1 MEKITNL
8 EYNGIVIGAGIIG
21 ASCAYHLASRGY
33 RVLVLDR
40 NAPGSGASGGNLGQI
55 SLSDRL
61 DEWHM
66 DLSLKSQA
74 YYRKVLSREYD
85 TEYAVSGG
93 SAVIMDDEQQ
103 GFAERCIE
111 KMKGYGLESFLYKGE
126 DIRKGEPEIDINSI
140 QALLHVPAEGKLN
153 PFLTTLAFLDKA
165 EKAGAVILG
174 NTPVTG
180 FEKTGNTVTGVITPN
195 GVFRSEWVLNC
206 TGPRAAHVGRLAG
219 VVTEP
224 LKFHKGTAFVS
235 EPVRP
240 VIRGPI
246 VGGGFLFPEEPGAV
260 RPKRHIGFAT
270 VQTAHGSILIAQ
282 STEEC
287 ETDDV
292 SVNMPSLA
300 LVAGRF
306 LKHYPQLHDL
316 QIVRA
321 WAATTTYTSDALPVF
336 GFSGNA
342 DNFLTVAGFKGA
354 FTTAPAIGEKAAD
367 AVEGRI
373 DEVFRTFSPDR

>member
-1 MEKITNL
+1 MENITNL
-8 EYNGIVIGAGIIG
+8 EYNGIIIGAGVIG
-21 ASCAYHLASRGY
+21 ASCAYHLAERGY

-40 NAPGSGASGGNLGQI
+40 NTPGSGASGGNLGQI

-61 DEWHM
+61 DDWHM
-66 DLSLKSQA
+66 DLSLRSLEF
-74 YYRKVLSREYD
+74 YRDVLSREFD
-85 TEYAVSGG
+85 TEYAQSGG
-93 SAVIMDDEQQ
+93 SAVILDDEQQ
-103 GFAERCIE
+103 GFAEKCID
-111 KMKGYGLESFLYKGE
+111 KMKFYGLDSFLYKGE
-126 DIRKGEPEIDINSI
+126 DIRKGEPDIDIHSI

-165 EKAGAVILG
+165 RSAGAVIMG

-180 FEKTGNTVTGVITPN
+180 FEKTGNTVTGVITPK
-195 GVFRSEWVLNC
+195 GVFRADWIINS

-219 VVTEP
+219 VETAP
-224 LKFHKGTAFVS
+224 LKYHKGTAFVS
-235 EPVRP
+235 EPVKP

-287 ETDDV
+287 ETDDA
-292 SVNMPSLA
+292 SVNMPSLV
-300 LVAGRF
+300 LVAKRF
-306 LKHYPQLHDL
+306 LRHYPQLNDL

-321 WAATTTYTSDALPVF
+321 WAATTTYTTDGLPVF
-336 GFSGNA
+336 GFSVNA
-342 DNFLTVAGFKGA
+342 DNFLTAAGFKGA
-354 FTTAPAIGEKAAD
+354 FTTAPAVGEKAAE
-367 AVEGRI
+367 AIEGRI
-373 DEVFRTFSPDR
+373 DKAFRAFSPDR